1 MPQDTDEILVAAKG
15 NIYIAPVG
23 TSLPA
28 TEVAT
33 LNGSFI
39 DLGYT
44 TEEGT
49 SLTYGQTTE
58 DIGAWQSPDP
68 VRRIRTGTSMTVTF
82 NLLQFNRLS
91 FSLAFG
97 GGTWSNA
104 SATSWRYDPP
114 DSDDGLAEYAMVVD
128 WQDGSKKTRLVV
140 ERGTVSEDVSTSLV
154 RTNAAVLPISL
165 KALKP
170 DSSNSA
176 WYSVTGDTEFGTTS

>member
-1 MPQDTDEILVAAKG
+1 MPQDTDEILVAAQG

-68 VRRIRTGTSMTVTF
+68 VRRIRTGTSMTVTALATGTERVPAGHVF
-82 NLLQFNRLS
+82 ASSLLQGGAVTRLYTNGNVPS
-91 FSLAFG
+91 VTIRKTGAPISAMQPVAQVTTTSAAEPPLPQTPPVSAFAFTSAPLNATLKKRATPSACIG
-97 GGTWSNA
+97 G
-104 SATSWRYDPP
+104 
-114 DSDDGLAEYAMVVD
+114 
-128 WQDGSKKTRLVV
+128 KTR
-140 ERGTVSEDVSTSLV
+140 RCFTS
-154 RTNAAVLPISL
+154 S
-165 KALKP
+165 
-170 DSSNSA
+170 
-176 WYSVTGDTEFGTTS
+176 

>member
-1 MPQDTDEILVAAKG
+1 MPQDTDEILVAAQG
-15 NIYIAPVG
+15 QIYIAPVG
-23 TSLPA
+23 TALPA

-33 LNGSFI
+33 LNGAFI

-49 SLTYGQTTE
+49 SLNYGQTTE
-58 DIGAWQSPDP
+58 DIGAWQSASP
-68 VRRIRTGTSMTVTF
+68 VRRIRTGTSLTVTF

-91 FSLAFG
+91 FKLAFG

-114 DSDDGLAEYAMVVD
+114 DEDDAIAEYAMVVD
-128 WQDGSKKTRLVV
+128 WQDGSKVTRLVV
-140 ERGTVSEDVSTSLV
+140 ERGTVTEDVQTSLV

-170 DSSNSA
+170 DNSNSA
-176 WYSVTGDTEFGTTS
+176 WYSVTGDTEFGTSS

>member
-23 TSLPA
+23 TTLPT
-28 TEVAT
+28 TEVTA
-33 LNGSFI
+33 LNNAFI

-49 SLTYGQTTE
+49 SLNYGQTTE
-58 DIGAWQSPDP
+58 DIGAWQSATP
-68 VRRIRTGTSMTVTF
+68 VRRIRTGTDLTVTF

-114 DSDDGLAEYAMVVD
+114 DEDDSLAEYAVVID
-128 WQDGSKKTRLVV
+128 WQDGSKVTRLVI

-170 DSSNSA
+170 TSGNSA
-176 WYSVTGDTEFGTTS
+176 WYSVTGDSEFGTSS